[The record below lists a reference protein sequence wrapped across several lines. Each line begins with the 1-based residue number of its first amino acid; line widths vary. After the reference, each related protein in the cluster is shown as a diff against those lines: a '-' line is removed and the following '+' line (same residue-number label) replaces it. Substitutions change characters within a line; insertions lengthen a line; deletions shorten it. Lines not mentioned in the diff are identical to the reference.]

1 MYSDHILSLFESVS
15 DQKHDWLNFI
25 KSKIADF
32 FYCNLLINPVRTCQN
47 KSKIWNTSICTV
59 QIAQTNSKKN
69 VVHSVH
75 SHDITRFALLILRN
89 GSNKRFF
96 FYAKRKHKTYSS
108 EIACEI
114 QDKYKHLI
122 LMRQQKEYNAD
133 KRCIWFR

>member
-1 MYSDHILSLFESVS
+1 M
-15 DQKHDWLNFI
+15 
-25 KSKIADF
+25 SKQVKDMKYLDMHRA
-32 FYCNLLINPVRTCQN
+32 NSTN
-47 KSKIWNTSICTV
+47 KF
-59 QIAQTNSKKN
+59 QKN

-133 KRCIWFR
+133 KRCI